1 MESEVF
7 ALTCLFIGCFI
18 FGLFLPAKKNKHID
32 FPFEVVV
39 RERKREN
46 PPKVI
51 VKEVIRYVD
60 RPAVSP
66 RKSTPIKNTKT
77 TSAIPSPKTP
87 APVFNPPITKKGA
100 PTPLNKTAFAEAK
113 QGLVAMGYKVGEAK
127 RILEAVGH
135 CDSAEEYI
143 RKAMTRTKK

>member
-18 FGLFLPAKKNKHID
+18 FGLFLPAKKKKEVEW
-32 FPFEVVV
+32 PLEVVV
-39 RERKREN
+39 RART
-46 PPKVI
+46 PV

-87 APVFNPPITKKGA
+87 VPVFNPPITKKSV

-113 QGLVAMGYKVGEAK
+113 QGLVAMGYRAGEAK
-127 RILEAVGH
+127 RILEAIGR
-135 CDSAEEYI
+135 CETAEEYI
-143 RKAMTRTKK
+143 RKAMLRPKH

>member
-1 MESEVF
+1 MDSGVE
-7 ALTCLFIGCFI
+7 ALWTFILI
-18 FGLFLPAKKNKHID
+18 ASVLLLLLLLPAKKSKHID

-39 RERKREN
+39 RART
-46 PPKVI
+46 PV

>member
-18 FGLFLPAKKNKHID
+18 FGLFLPAKKKKEVEW
-32 FPFEVVV
+32 PLEVVV
-39 RERKREN
+39 RART
-46 PPKVI
+46 PVVQPKVI
-51 VKEVIRYVD
+51 VKEVIRYVE

-77 TSAIPSPKTP
+77 TSAIPPPKTP
-87 APVFNPPITKKGA
+87 VPVFNPPITKKGA

-113 QGLVAMGYKVGEAK
+113 QGLVAMGYGAGEAK
-127 RILEAVGH
+127 RILESIGH
-135 CDSAEEYI
+135 CNTAEEYI